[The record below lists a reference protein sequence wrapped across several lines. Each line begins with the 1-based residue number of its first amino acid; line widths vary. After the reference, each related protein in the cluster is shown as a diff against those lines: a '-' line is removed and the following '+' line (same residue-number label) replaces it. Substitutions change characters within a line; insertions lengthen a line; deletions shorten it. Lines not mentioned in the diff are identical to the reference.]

1 MAPDSTRPTD
11 EYQTTFAAAAFG
23 AELQQRVAAARAI
36 QRQAVALFHALNEQ
50 RAGEWQ
56 PAAIDQAIHYAT
68 RAVQTADE
76 PVYEQFL
83 SLAEDAVAA
92 AEYQF
97 PDAASSRDP
106 AHQPATAT
114 EGT

>member
-1 MAPDSTRPTD
+1 MSDN
-11 EYQTTFAAAAFG
+11 YQTTLLAEAFG

-36 QRQAVALFHALNEQ
+36 QRRATALLAALNDQ

-68 RAVQTADE
+68 RAVQAADE
-76 PVYEQFL
+76 PIHEQFL
-83 SLAEDAVAA
+83 ETAEDAVAA
-92 AEYQF
+92 AEHQF

-106 AHQPATAT
+106 AYQPATAT
-114 EGT
+114 KGR